1 MFLVGLTG
9 GIASGKTAV
18 ADLWESLGATVID
31 ADSLAR
37 EVVASGTPGLQ
48 AVLAEF
54 GIDLTLPTGE
64 LNRKLLAERVF
75 SDNKKRHRLEQILH
89 PLIGELSR
97 ERIKAATTDIVV
109 YVIPLLVESKNEL
122 PFDFV
127 VTVEAPQEK
136 QIERMVNNRG
146 MSRIEAE
153 NRVRAQASSA
163 DRANVS
169 DRILNSNQELPL
181 LLKDAKKL
189 FTEIQ
194 NLSYEKLDGA

>member
-194 NLSYEKLDGA
+194 NLASEKMDGA

>member
-194 NLSYEKLDGA
+194 NLASEKLDGA

>member
-75 SDNKKRHRLEQILH
+75 SDKKKRHRLEQILH

-194 NLSYEKLDGA
+194 TLASEKLDGA

>member
-75 SDNKKRHRLEQILH
+75 SDKKKRHRLEQILH

-194 NLSYEKLDGA
+194 NLASEKLDGA

>member
-75 SDNKKRHRLEQILH
+75 SDNNKRHRLEQILH

-97 ERIKAATTDIVV
+97 ERIKAATTDIIV
-109 YVIPLLVESKNEL
+109 YVIPLLVESKNEH

-169 DRILNSNQELPL
+169 DRILNSNQKLPL

-194 NLSYEKLDGA
+194 NLASEKLDGA

>member
-37 EVVASGTPGLQ
+37 EVVASGTAGLQ

-194 NLSYEKLDGA
+194 NLASEKLDGA

>member
-75 SDNKKRHRLEQILH
+75 SDNNKRHRLEQILH

-194 NLSYEKLDGA
+194 NLASEKLDGA